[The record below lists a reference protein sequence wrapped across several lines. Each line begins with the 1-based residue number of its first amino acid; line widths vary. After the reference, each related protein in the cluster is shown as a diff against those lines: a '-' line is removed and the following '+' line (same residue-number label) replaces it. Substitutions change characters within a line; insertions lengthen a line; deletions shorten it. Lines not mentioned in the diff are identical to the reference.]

1 MLLEWSPSL
10 QLAFSSTAAL
20 TGPHPTPGSLF
31 PLPCVCVLALSLQL
45 FFHVPRMHVRVLSP
59 AHQLSPHAVCHQS
72 PEFQPCS
79 SGLAQTLS
87 HVQVH
92 PVSLRLSWLAP
103 GRSSGNGFC
112 LGRRESDSSNRCQER
127 MNQLVAFAALIFNIP
142 IVRSWMMC
150 HVSVVICVL
159 YGSVSYGLVNVGI
172 KCKWVTPPASLH
184 RHFSNWLLNDF
195 I

>member
-1 MLLEWSPSL
+1 MEPLSSAGILIHCSSHWATSHTWQSLPSSL
-10 QLAFSSTAAL
+10 CLCPCLVIAAF
-20 TGPHPTPGSLF
+20 
-31 PLPCVCVLALSLQL
+31 LPCPQDARPCAQPCPSA
-45 FFHVPRMHVRVLSP
+45 P
-59 AHQLSPHAVCHQS
+59 PHAVCHQS

-159 YGSVSYGLVNVGI
+159 YGSVSYGLVNVGS

-184 RHFSNWLLNDF
+184 RHFSNWLLNGF